1 MKILGGFAMQEN
13 WKDVVG
19 YEGLYQVSNLGS
31 VKRLEGY
38 RGNGKQ
44 YFVKEH
50 IVKQFANKD
59 GYLRIT
65 LSKNNKTKKF
75 MVHRLV
81 AEAFIP
87 NSMNLPQVNHVDENV
102 QNNCASNLEWVTQK
116 ENSNHGTRN
125 ERISNAQKG
134 NDYKRKPVYCF
145 ELKKIFDGIDI
156 AAKELGLT
164 AANISNV
171 CRGVQKTASGYHFEY
186 FK

>member
-1 MKILGGFAMQEN
+1 MQEV
-13 WKDVVG
+13 WKDIVG
-19 YEGLYQVSNLGS
+19 YEGLYQVSNLGN
-31 VKRLEGY
+31 VKRLSGY

-50 IVKQFANKD
+50 VRKQFANKD
-59 GYLRIT
+59 GYLRIV

-87 NSMNLPQVNHVDENV
+87 NPMNLPQVNHIDENM
-102 QNNCASNLEWVTQK
+102 QNNCSINLEWVTQK

-125 ERISNAQKG
+125 ERISNARKNMPKG
-134 NDYKRKPVYCF
+134 KNDYKRKPVYCF
-145 ELKKIFDGIDI
+145 ELDKVFDGIDI

-164 AANISNV
+164 ATNISNV
-171 CRGVQKTASGYHFEY
+171 CRGVQKTTCGYHFKY